1 MAFWIFQNLVVTA
14 ALAAL
19 VLLLCRVGRI
29 GPVARHALW
38 VLVLVKFVTPPLVV
52 WPWAAPDPLG
62 VARLDATTAEHRA
75 APKPGAAY
83 VPVGHPSADAKLP
96 AVEPAE
102 GHEALRNDHQ
112 EASQMAASIWP
123 WLLGVWLTGSV
134 FLVGLEGA
142 RLARLGRRIRR
153 AHPVDSAIAERVSTL
168 SAKFDLKPMPVHAI
182 DDLTSPVVWCVGRP
196 RLLWPAD
203 LPADASDACV
213 DGLLVHELAH
223 IKRRDHFVGW
233 VEFAAAIVWW
243 WNPLFWYV
251 RAARREQA
259 ELACDAWVISA
270 LPNGRRAYAESLLTL
285 SIAGSNLSG
294 ASPAA
299 VLGVRASTRRVL
311 ERRLVMIMKGRVPI
325 RLSWMGFSIVALMA
339 VATLPAWATGPQS
352 NPPKPSPTAP
362 AQPVPVVVEKKVEQP
377 KEVHT
382 VVRKSDG
389 TLVTIDPK
397 IGIVH
402 VPVKPEP
409 REVVVKPI
417 VVTPELRLDYR
428 VSVKRRLELPADGEE
443 LLKGYDADREALQK
457 ELEQKITARR
467 AALEKAFT
475 DLQEKYTKA
484 GKLDEAVAIRDFIKA
499 GMPGLENTYRFAI
512 RT

>member
-1 MAFWIFQNLVVTA
+1 MAWWIFQNVVVTA
-14 ALAAL
+14 ALAGI
-19 VLLLCRVGRI
+19 VLLLCRFGRI

-62 VARLDATTAEHRA
+62 VARFDATTGEHGA
-75 APKPGAAY
+75 ASKPGAAY
-83 VPVGHPSADAKLP
+83 MPLGHPIAGATPRPVVPPNSQ
-96 AVEPAE
+96 VT
-102 GHEALRNDHQ
+102 LRNEHQ
-112 EASQMAASIWP
+112 DASQATRSIWP
-123 WLLGVWLTGSV
+123 WALGVWLTGSA
-134 FLVGLEGA
+134 FLVGLEGV
-142 RLARLGRRIRR
+142 RLARLGRRIRHSR
-153 AHPVDSAIAERVSTL
+153 PVDPAIAGRVSAL
-168 SAKFDLKPMPVHAI
+168 SQQFDMKPLPVVAI
-182 DDLTSPVVWCVGRP
+182 DDLASPVVWCVGRP

-203 LPADASDACV
+203 LAADASDACV

-243 WNPLFWYV
+243 WNPVFWYV

-311 ERRLVMIMKGRVPI
+311 ERRLVMIMKGRVPV

-352 NPPKPSPTAP
+352 NPPTPPPTVPTQA
-362 AQPVPVVVEKKVEQP
+362 VPVVVEKKVEQP
-377 KEVHT
+377 KDVRT

-389 TLVTIDPK
+389 TLVTIDPRK
-397 IGIVH
+397 GIVQT
-402 VPVKPEP
+402 PVKPKPQENV
-409 REVVVKPI
+409 VVVKP
-417 VVTPELRLDYR
+417 ELRWDYR
-428 VSVKRRLELPADGEE
+428 VSMRQRQDLPADGEE
-443 LLKGYDADREALQK
+443 LLKGYEADRKALDE
-457 ELEQKITARR
+457 ELDKKVAARR
-467 AALEKAFT
+467 AVLEKAFT

-484 GKLDEAVAIRDFIKA
+484 GKLDEAVAVRDFIRA
-499 GMPGLENTYRFAI
+499 GMPGLEQTFRFSN
-512 RT
+512 RK

>member
-1 MAFWIFQNLVVTA
+1 MAFWIFQNVVVTA
-14 ALAAL
+14 ALAGI

-52 WPWAAPDPLG
+52 WPWTAPDPFG
-62 VARLDATTAEHRA
+62 IARLDPTGHRA

-83 VPVGHPSADAKLP
+83 VPLSHPTADATTLP
-96 AVEPAE
+96 VESPDSQTT
-102 GHEALRNDHQ
+102 LRNEHQ
-112 EASQMAASIWP
+112 DASQTAASIWP
-123 WLLGVWLTGSV
+123 WALGIWLTGSV
-134 FLVGLEGA
+134 FLVGLEGV
-142 RLARLGRRIRR
+142 RLARLGRRIRLSR
-153 AHPVDSAIAERVSTL
+153 PVDPAIARRVSAL
-168 SAKFDLKPMPVHAI
+168 AAQFDLTPIPVQAI
-182 DDLTSPVVWCVGRP
+182 DDLASPVVWCVGRP

-203 LPADASDACV
+203 LAADASDACV

-243 WNPLFWYV
+243 WNPVFWYV

-259 ELACDAWVISA
+259 ELACDAWVIST

-285 SIAGSNLSG
+285 SIAGSNLRG

-311 ERRLVMIMKGRVPI
+311 ERRLVMIMKGRVPV
-325 RLSWMGFSIVALMA
+325 RLSWMGFSIVALLA
-339 VATLPAWATGPQS
+339 LATLPAWATGPQS
-352 NPPKPSPTAP
+352 NPPTTKPTVQIQP
-362 AQPVPVVVEKKVEQP
+362 PVPVVVEKITVEQP
-377 KEVHT
+377 KGVRT

-389 TLVTIDPK
+389 VPVEIVLDK
-397 IGIVH
+397 EKGIVQT
-402 VPVKPEP
+402 PVKPKPGEQ
-409 REVVVKPI
+409 VVVLK
-417 VVTPELRLDYR
+417 PELRRDYR
-428 VSVKRRLELPADGEE
+428 VSIKQRPDLPADGEE
-443 LLKGYDADREALQK
+443 LLKGYDTDRDVLQK
-457 ELEQKITARR
+457 ELEQKMVARR
-467 AALEKAFT
+467 VALEKALT

-499 GMPGLENTYRFAI
+499 GMPGLEKAVWI
-512 RT
+512 RK

>member
-1 MAFWIFQNLVVTA
+1 MAFWIFQNVVVTA
-14 ALAAL
+14 ALAAIVL
-19 VLLLCRVGRI
+19 VLCRVGRI

-62 VARLDATTAEHRA
+62 VARFEATTEDHASAEASVTRPLA
-75 APKPGAAY
+75 NNTLRPADSGAQVTAG
-83 VPVGHPSADAKLP
+83 PHHADASRP
-96 AVEPAE
+96 
-102 GHEALRNDHQ
+102 
-112 EASQMAASIWP
+112 AASIWP
-123 WLLGVWLTGSV
+123 WVLGVWLTGSV
-134 FLVGLEGA
+134 FLVGLEGV
-142 RLARLGRRIRR
+142 RLTRLGRRIRHAR
-153 AHPVDSAIAERVSTL
+153 PVDPAIARRVSTL
-168 SAKFDLKPMPVHAI
+168 SAQFDLAPMPVHAL
-182 DDLTSPVVWCVGRP
+182 DDLASPVVWCVGRP

-203 LPADASDACV
+203 LAADASDACV

-223 IKRRDHFVGW
+223 ITRRDHFVGW
-233 VEFAAAIVWW
+233 IEFAAAIVWW
-243 WNPLFWYV
+243 WNPVFWYV

-285 SIAGSNLSG
+285 SIAGAKG

-311 ERRLVMIMKGRVPI
+311 ERRLVMIMKGRVPV

-352 NPPKPSPTAP
+352 NPPTPPPTVPTQA
-362 AQPVPVVVEKKVEQP
+362 VPVVVEKKVEQP
-377 KEVHT
+377 KNVRT

-389 TLVTIDPK
+389 TLVTIDPPK
-397 IGIVH
+397 GIVQT
-402 VPVKPEP
+402 PVKPTDQK
-409 REVVVKPI
+409 VVVTQPDWRRNYT
-417 VVTPELRLDYR
+417 VTM
-428 VSVKRRLELPADGEE
+428 KRRPDLPADGQD
-443 LLKGYDADREALQK
+443 LLNGYDADRKALDE
-457 ELEQKITARR
+457 ELDRKVAARR
-467 AALEKAFT
+467 AVLEKAFA

-499 GMPGLENTYRFAI
+499 GMPGIENTYRFWI
-512 RT
+512 KK